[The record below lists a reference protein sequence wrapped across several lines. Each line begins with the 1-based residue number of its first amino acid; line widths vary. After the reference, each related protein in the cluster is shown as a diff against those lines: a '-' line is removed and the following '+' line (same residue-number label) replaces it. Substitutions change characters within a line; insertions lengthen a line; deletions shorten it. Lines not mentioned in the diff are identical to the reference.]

1 MLLEAL
7 RDGLAAV
14 NSGLTVMVDSANAG
28 LTIQAATLAET
39 LPTVSAFVRAPE
51 LIVDAGQGAV
61 VDAGINARQ
70 ISQIDFSLADGDA
83 PRAGMRYGITLEGQQ
98 FVVDVESIIGGGFP
112 TGIVIGG
119 VSSALPVD
127 AANHDLLK
135 PVLEALAAKVNAAG
149 LAITAAAVSS
159 EIGTDS
165 DGIEQTFLLARLTL
179 TGDALNA
186 PFTVAENGAQV
197 SLTQILSQV
206 NAVSTLQVQEGVTA
220 LKQQTSIAFSG
231 AVSPDLEYI
240 ARVDGANFGIQSGVT
255 AGLLA
260 SADLSTVLDN
270 LAAAISA
277 GSNVDAVRSGDSLNL
292 TSKTAGDSFTVTAR
306 TENKALKTPTIASD
320 YVLNM
325 PTPQANFGLN
335 VEGNFTVVS
344 LPIDGDSTVSLSSD
358 KNLVIVDPLDAGTG
372 TVTLSAGNSLAF
384 GGTVTAGKLDLT
396 LGGELSLNSQVDE
409 LSIDMTLAG
418 AGVQIIQ
425 VGDLDLSRLNLKGG
439 DVTLNVVGDLVIGDF
454 IGTAGNVTINVTG
467 SVSFNADAGYTP
479 VTMER
484 LNITAG
490 GGVSG
495 HISTDNLSIQAVGSV
510 SLSNLGASPMV
521 VSRLDNGG
529 ADIFLS
535 SQGSIQMDALIAAEG
550 SADLVLM
557 SESGSLTLNDD
568 VTSGSGLIDLDAAND
583 LILNNSASIRS
594 VSGAFNLTSGNDL
607 VLGNETLLD
616 GGVGAFTLVS
626 GGDMTLAQL
635 VTESDADVRLSAA
648 GAITNVLERGV
659 AITAGAE
666 ATLVIEA
673 GAGVGTELAPLTTE
687 LGHLQLLNTGTGVVS
702 LQNAGGLLIESI
714 TQTNGNVSLETI
726 GGTVVIEGDISLEQ
740 GDFTLYAGAP
750 NSAILVE
757 GDIVTQGGSVTL
769 TTEDGDIT
777 FSGRV
782 FVNGDGN
789 VSLQA
794 PQGRI
799 LVDPAQSGWLRD
811 DGSFGTLP
819 AGGVSTAAFDSRIDW
834 VIREGKLTSDIAGV
848 SDIAISDAGGL
859 AADDRTIDLSS
870 LAPEPED
877 LGATYRVAVAI
888 ADSIQVFDYQANYSA
903 AASTEAVLAEIAS
916 GLVAAINSRSP
927 GFVASADGA
936 TITLANGAGLA
947 SIAVTAKGALRA
959 DIADNDINAQ
969 LRDIPDGLVLRVASA
984 PLLYTTT
991 GEVVVSA
998 QGEIG
1003 RKLATDGGVMNDGG
1017 FDSYLVR
1024 ETGDN
1029 SVGFLASPLALVID
1043 TSLVSVESASRAN
1056 ISLITLRGTELANSG
1071 TRGGSTDLTNLDFG
1085 GGAQIISAPIDAA
1098 GQDIV
1103 LVGNSLTIN
1112 SDIRSADAD
1121 LSIRPKDSS
1130 QSISIGGNV
1139 GEDVEGT
1146 LSLATEEL
1154 DKLQDGFKNI
1164 VIGSE
1169 SGGHTISIN
1178 QDTEFKDN
1186 LMISTPGAGGEV
1198 MVNSDLSA
1206 PAVTIR
1212 GSGNT
1217 TYLTNSGVTSTNGPL
1232 LIEDSIVVS
1241 GDAHL
1246 RSLAGSITV
1255 RPGSDGNG
1263 SINANAASSDINR
1276 LELEAAGSVTFEG
1289 NIGGEG
1295 DVTVDVK
1302 PLDQLTI
1309 LSATNVLFNKSVL
1322 LSGDLIINATGEVRF
1337 KQSLTLD
1344 DGGSLIINGA
1354 GSVVFE
1360 SGEVNLNGQR
1370 DGRGGDILIE
1380 ADQLTVTNLANDAIR
1395 ANATGSQ
1402 FIVRSTSDNRP
1413 VLLGDTV
1420 QGTAS
1425 TLNLST
1431 TVIAKIND
1439 ASFDR
1444 FVVGHQQRVV
1454 DFSGL
1459 SVDASANLAEAGD
1472 YTLTLDSVAYTVSV
1486 SAGSH
1491 TLATLATDLAA
1502 AINASESYAFVAQDE
1517 GLVYQASAVDGQLI
1531 ITRGPRLEAVQFTAP
1546 AAAGSAEIQD
1556 QRAVN
1561 RAANNVTVGVT
1572 GSDSSNDFLLNTN
1585 LEVYGSSILVEDS
1598 EFSGR
1603 WLKVRGDLK
1612 LDAIRDITIGNRVDA
1627 LDAELYSMSGQI
1639 AQQNPSAAAISL
1651 GDGQAGEPIR
1661 VKNLVAR
1668 GWQGVILPFL
1678 EIDTV
1683 NVVNAGISG
1692 DILLHNF
1699 QSRESLVDER
1709 LEAGSSPRV
1718 SGDLVV
1724 LNAAQ
1729 LSATGGDI
1737 SITTVH
1743 GEIEIAASG
1752 QGVVS
1757 ASTEG
1762 DITLEALADDSA
1774 GDNLFGIVVAQRV
1787 QAVSGDIVIKA
1798 GQQIQTLGDGRIES
1812 IAGGSVALT
1821 SRNEDIVQGAN
1832 ILSRGGVI
1840 TLTAGRDILMAS
1852 DTLTDASADAAM
1864 TGQIELFAGRNIE
1877 LWSLSATTNM
1887 TLTADTDS
1895 DGQGWIRATSGFA
1908 ADEFNLDGAST
1919 NVALSASQGIGEA
1932 AAYLATRIEGIQAT
1946 NTAQTGQT
1954 ATGGLFIREAD
1965 HLETRGNLVIAGDSG
1980 AIGIV
1985 LLAGDLVLNHVLAS
1999 TGASGNVLLD
2009 VAGDVMINQSLNTTS
2024 GDVSVLASGG
2034 IVMGVS
2040 AEVRAGGQSATIEL
2054 VAMAGA
2060 VTTSRVQSNQG
2071 NIRIDASA
2079 GIVLNGAIDAR
2090 SAADRSG
2097 GSLDNQAVWGQVS
2110 LTAEGGSVSD
2120 NRVVITPAVFASDLR
2135 IQASAA
2141 IGASGAAIEIEAAT
2155 FAALAA
2161 AGSLFVNEATDL
2173 SVDAV
2178 ADVAINRVALD
2189 ATTTQVPVTAGA
2201 DLEGLTIGAGTHA
2214 LVLNADTGTLIL
2226 DSAVSVTEASHIRI
2240 QALAGNLTINQAI
2253 ETATGHISLIVSDLL
2268 TQAAAGSV
2276 TTSGSGTVDA
2286 RANAITMAAGATVTA
2301 DSGNVRYAA
2310 TNTLALGAISTDG
2323 SVSLSASSISDSNGA
2338 AINVTANEL
2347 RLVTTGTN
2355 AGQGAGS
2362 GADHLETTVTR
2373 LAADIAGLGGLYL
2386 TETDDLIIG
2395 QLNAINVN
2403 QVGANGTTLT
2413 ATTDVA
2419 LGNLA
2424 SAGSLVLVTEGGALT
2439 TVASTGT
2446 VTAAG
2451 NLLLQA
2457 GGASSDLTLNAA
2469 VTSTGGHISLDAG
2482 QAVLQ
2487 NADISATG
2495 AGNSIDVVAGGNVT
2509 MGAGTT
2515 TTSNNGNVRV
2525 EATAG
2530 SIVSNIITTGSG
2542 SDYGSAAL
2550 IAGQDI
2556 DNIGGD
2562 SLITAS
2568 GLLLDANGTTSRIGG
2583 SGSVFNTA
2591 VDMLSASGGSG
2602 GLFVTETNG
2611 LNVGEVSVTV
2621 ERVAADAITAATT
2634 ADVQEDLSTSADGAI
2649 VLTVT
2654 TGDVTIEGGTD
2665 TTGIN
2670 ATGTGNVR
2678 LQSTAGQLTLNAG
2691 LNAGSGNI
2699 TLLSALTFSQAADGD
2714 ILTTDGHIY
2723 VQAIGDVSMAHGAT
2737 STTTAGNIRYQS
2749 DNALALGSLN
2759 TTSGYVSLLANSITD
2774 SGAVDNTDQDIAA
2787 QSLRVE
2793 VTGNNGGFG
2802 VGDNHIH
2809 TNVGTLSVVSAGMG
2823 GVFITETDAI
2833 VVDQVA
2839 AITTSV
2845 VEADGEIAS
2854 EGTTDIAQSDL
2865 VSAGTLVLQTLA
2877 GAIIL
2882 NEGNDNS
2889 RSIEAAGN
2897 LLLRSGGVTSDLTLN
2912 AAVTSTGGH
2921 ISLDAGQNLFQN
2933 ADINATGAGNS
2944 IDVVA
2949 GGAITL
2955 VDETQTV
2962 SNSGNIRYAANAG
2975 NLTVSSLNAGDADV
2989 SLVAQRILDGGDSH
3003 TDIIANNL
3011 RLNATVGIGN
3021 NGVAVDAIDSLVVTL
3036 SARAA
3041 AGGIYIN
3048 EVDALTLD
3056 AVGPL
3061 TVSHVLSNGSVTTPE
3076 NTASVRTNAAQTQ
3089 VAVTS
3094 SGSVVIEAGSIL
3106 ANPDGGQNNLA
3117 VNAGSGAG
3125 NVRLQARG
3133 DNQTSGNLD
3142 IQGRVRGGSGNISLI
3157 AANDVK
3163 LAGLADVLN
3172 TTASTSIEL
3181 NAGRDIV
3188 MASAATVTSVG
3199 KGSVRFEAGGNIQL
3213 ATINVGATSS
3223 AGGVALLAGGAIID
3237 AHDSQDDQ
3245 ASGKVNVVASSV
3257 LMSAADGIGASTDL
3271 IETTVFK
3278 ISANAGSAGLFL
3290 FDTSSVSVDAVSVT
3304 TQRVQSD
3311 ATLAGVNN
3319 TPAGPFVDSQI
3330 DLVALADGAVVVR
3343 AASGL
3348 TVNSGGD
3355 TGDGFAVTA
3364 AGTGKVSLEAIAGT
3378 LTLNSAAGIDA
3389 GAGNVSLRANSAI
3402 LQNANVVTSGA
3413 GRLDYLA
3420 NGANTASITMSGGV
3434 LAKTADGNVQLA
3446 ANGNITLGL
3455 NAGIESV
3462 SGNLQLTSSVGNI
3475 SVNDGFINVG
3485 GNLDLDSDGNTT
3497 LTGTLDIAGTS
3508 DLTVGENL
3516 LITGD
3521 YTGGDNVT
3529 LTVTGTT
3536 DLTGTLAVTN
3546 DLLIDGTGAI
3556 TLADT
3561 VTTTG
3566 NATITGGASV
3576 SLNGSLD
3583 VGGNL
3588 NLDSVN
3594 NTTLIGTLDIAG
3606 TSDLTV
3612 GENLLITGDYT
3623 GGDNVTLTVTGT
3635 TDLTGTLAVT
3645 NDLLIDGTGAIT
3657 LADTVTAT
3665 GNATITGGASVSLNG
3680 SLDVNGA
3687 LDLDSDGNTTLTGIL
3702 DVAGISDLNI
3712 GGNLGIDGSY
3722 TGNND
3727 VTMTVTGTTD
3737 LIGTL
3742 AVTNDLL
3749 IDGTGAITLADTVTA
3764 TGNAT
3769 ITGGASVSLN
3779 GSLDVDGNL
3788 DLDSVSNT
3796 TLIGTL
3802 DIAGTSDL
3810 TVGENLLIT
3819 GDYTGGD
3826 NVTMTVTG
3834 TTDLTGTL
3842 AVTNDLQIDGTGA
3855 ITLAD
3860 TVTTTG
3866 NATITGGANVSLNGS
3881 LDVDGSLDLNSVNNT
3896 TLIGTLD
3903 IAGTSD
3909 VTVGENLL
3917 ITGDYTGG
3925 DSVTLTVTGTIALST
3940 GESEAFT
3947 IGGALALTS
3956 VGNAT
3961 LSGTFIID
3969 GISTLTV
3976 GDENTESAFDL
3987 TGTLTGKD
3995 GVTLTVTGTTDL
4007 TGALAVTNDLLIDG
4021 TGAITLADT
4030 VTATGNATITG
4041 GDSVSLNGSLDVDG
4055 SLDLDSVNNTTL
4067 IGTLDIAGTSDV
4079 TVGENLLITGD
4090 YAGGDN
4096 VTLTVTGTTDLA
4108 GALAVTNDLLIDGT
4122 GAITLAD
4129 TVTTTGNATI
4139 TGGASV
4145 SLNGSLDVGGNLD
4158 LDSVGNT
4165 TLTGTSAIEGAS
4177 TLTVGSASTVDA
4189 NAIIS
4194 ALSITGGFTGLGNV
4208 ILDVTGSTT
4217 VDGTFTVGDEANN
4230 SASSFS
4236 LTGDGAIV
4244 LGSEAAD
4251 DIVFI
4256 VAGNATID
4264 GKSSVSL
4271 NGSLNVDGSLNLDSV
4286 NNTTLIGTL
4295 DIAGTSDLTVG
4306 ENLLITG
4313 DYTGGDNVT
4322 MTVTGTTDLTGT
4334 LAVTND
4340 LLIDSTGAITLANT
4354 IIGSGNATVNGGAS
4368 VATSGTLDVT
4378 GALVLTS
4385 ATDSNLNG
4393 TVNVGGISDLTVG
4406 GDLAI
4411 TGVYTGGDNATLM
4424 VSGTTDLDGS
4434 LNITND
4440 LQLDGTGAITLVS
4453 SVIVSGNAKVN
4464 GADSVTTFGTLNIA
4478 GNLLV
4483 TADKAINLAD
4493 TITVGGSATMDG
4505 KASVNVAST
4514 LNVTGA
4520 LALTSATSSTLT
4532 GTVNVD
4538 GTSNLIAGGDL
4549 AITGDYTGGDN
4560 ATLTVAGSTD
4570 LDGTLDVTNDL
4581 LLDGTGAIT
4590 LANSVI
4596 VSGNATINGS
4606 DTAATTGLLTVAGN
4620 LLINADEAINLADTI
4635 TVGGSATVDGKAS
4648 VNVASTL
4655 NVTGALALTSATD
4668 STLNGTVNV
4677 GGISDLNVGGDLVIT
4692 GDYTGG
4698 DNATLT
4704 VAGST
4709 DLDGSLNITNDL
4721 QLDGIG
4727 AITLANSVIVSDNAT
4742 VNGADSVTTFGTL
4755 NIAGNLLVTADKTIN
4770 LADTVTVGGNATVDG
4785 KTRVDVASTLNVTGA
4800 LALTSATDS
4809 TLNGTVNVGGTSNLN
4824 VGGNL
4829 SITGDYI
4836 GGDSV
4841 TLSVEGST
4849 DLDGSLN
4856 ITNDL
4861 QLDGTGAITLADTIT
4876 ISSNATVN
4884 GGASVATS
4892 GTLDVTDALVLTS
4905 ATDSTLNG
4913 TVNVGGISDLNVGG
4927 DLAITGD
4934 YTGGDNATL
4943 TVAGSTD
4950 LDGSLNITND
4960 LQLDGTGAITLGNT
4974 VTVSGDATVNGA
4986 GSITTSGTLDV
4997 TGALALISGVDSTL
5011 NGTVNVGG
5019 TSNLNVGGNLS
5030 ITGDYTGGDNATL
5043 TIAGST
5049 DLDGSL
5055 NITNDLQLDG
5065 TGAITL
5071 GNMVTVSGDAIV
5083 NGAGSITTSGTL
5095 DVTGALALISA
5106 TDSTLNGTVN
5116 VGGTSNL
5123 NVGGNLA
5130 ITGDYTGGDSVTL
5143 SVEGTAVL
5151 DGTLDVTNDLLLDG
5165 TGAITLGDTVTVTND
5180 ATINGS
5186 DTVATTGLLTVAGNL
5201 LINADEAINLA
5212 DTVTVGGNA
5221 TVDGKASVDVA
5232 STLNVTG
5239 ALALTSATSSTLTGT
5254 VNVDGTSNLIAGGNL
5269 AITGD
5274 YTGGDNATLTV
5285 AGTTDL
5291 DGSLN
5296 ITNDLQLD
5304 GTGAITL
5311 ADTITVSGNATVNG
5325 GASVTNFGLLDV
5337 NGALVLAS
5345 ATSSTLTGTVNV
5357 GGISDLNVGGNLA
5370 ITGDYTGG
5378 DNATLTVAGSTDLDG
5393 SLNITND
5400 LQLDGTGAITLAN
5413 NVIVSGS
5420 ATVNGDDSVTA
5431 TGTLDVKDDLQITA
5445 DKAISLSGTL
5455 KVGDTATGSALNLE
5469 SAQNITVAAE
5479 LSVQQ
5484 INARSSNG
5492 DVRVVQQQAGDLSIG
5507 QIQAGN
5513 GAVSLSL
5520 LNGRL
5525 IGSPNSGLANV
5536 VADDLSTAAKG
5547 FALSNEQ
5554 SSDLVNSI
5562 EQLSSQP
5569 LRVDVDR
5576 LRLLQVSSSDLLFN
5590 ATGDNGTGFIL
5601 STGGL
5606 DSTLHLITTG
5616 NPDIE
5621 TVVAPIEVTVEQFE
5635 QLRGLFFRS
5644 NAPDRDDIAIAD
5656 VIARRHSEE
5665 LSWFRERLSE
5675 DDLAAEDMTAY
5686 ERQLQAALLSGAQSD
5701 TVRSLFTELLE
5712 PGFGL
5717 SESSEVSRVLGHVP
5731 GLQPLVTGDSPMNPY
5746 LYDMFMEDFQMVF

>member
-206 NAVSTLQVQEGVTA
+206 NAVSTLQVQKGVTA

-2310 TNTLALGAISTDG
+2310 TNTLVLGVINTDG

-4440 LQLDGTGAITLVS
+4440 LQLDGTGAITL
-4453 SVIVSGNAKVN
+4453 
-4464 GADSVTTFGTLNIA
+4464 
-4478 GNLLV
+4478 
-4483 TADKAINLAD
+4483 
-4493 TITVGGSATMDG
+4493 
-4505 KASVNVAST
+4505 
-4514 LNVTGA
+4514 
-4520 LALTSATSSTLT
+4520 
-4532 GTVNVD
+4532 
-4538 GTSNLIAGGDL
+4538 
-4549 AITGDYTGGDN
+4549 
-4560 ATLTVAGSTD
+4560 
-4570 LDGTLDVTNDL
+4570 
-4581 LLDGTGAIT
+4581 
-4590 LANSVI
+4590 
-4596 VSGNATINGS
+4596 
-4606 DTAATTGLLTVAGN
+4606 
-4620 LLINADEAINLADTI
+4620 
-4635 TVGGSATVDGKAS
+4635 
-4648 VNVASTL
+4648 
-4655 NVTGALALTSATD
+4655 
-4668 STLNGTVNV
+4668 
-4677 GGISDLNVGGDLVIT
+4677 
-4692 GDYTGG
+4692 
-4698 DNATLT
+4698 
-4704 VAGST
+4704 
-4709 DLDGSLNITNDL
+4709 
-4721 QLDGIG
+4721 
-4727 AITLANSVIVSDNAT
+4727 
-4742 VNGADSVTTFGTL
+4742 
-4755 NIAGNLLVTADKTIN
+4755 
-4770 LADTVTVGGNATVDG
+4770 
-4785 KTRVDVASTLNVTGA
+4785 
-4800 LALTSATDS
+4800 
-4809 TLNGTVNVGGTSNLN
+4809 
-4824 VGGNL
+4824 
-4829 SITGDYI
+4829 
-4836 GGDSV
+4836 
-4841 TLSVEGST
+4841 
-4849 DLDGSLN
+4849 
-4856 ITNDL
+4856 
-4861 QLDGTGAITLADTIT
+4861 
-4876 ISSNATVN
+4876 
-4884 GGASVATS
+4884 
-4892 GTLDVTDALVLTS
+4892 
-4905 ATDSTLNG
+4905 
-4913 TVNVGGISDLNVGG
+4913 
-4927 DLAITGD
+4927 
-4934 YTGGDNATL
+4934 
-4943 TVAGSTD
+4943 
-4950 LDGSLNITND
+4950 
-4960 LQLDGTGAITLGNT
+4960 
-4974 VTVSGDATVNGA
+4974 
-4986 GSITTSGTLDV
+4986 
-4997 TGALALISGVDSTL
+4997 
-5011 NGTVNVGG
+5011 
-5019 TSNLNVGGNLS
+5019 
-5030 ITGDYTGGDNATL
+5030 
-5043 TIAGST
+5043 
-5049 DLDGSL
+5049 
-5055 NITNDLQLDG
+5055 
-5065 TGAITL
+5065 
-5071 GNMVTVSGDAIV
+5071 
-5083 NGAGSITTSGTL
+5083 
-5095 DVTGALALISA
+5095 
-5106 TDSTLNGTVN
+5106 
-5116 VGGTSNL
+5116 
-5123 NVGGNLA
+5123 
-5130 ITGDYTGGDSVTL
+5130 
-5143 SVEGTAVL
+5143 
-5151 DGTLDVTNDLLLDG
+5151 
-5165 TGAITLGDTVTVTND
+5165 
-5180 ATINGS
+5180 
-5186 DTVATTGLLTVAGNL
+5186 
-5201 LINADEAINLA
+5201 
-5212 DTVTVGGNA
+5212 
-5221 TVDGKASVDVA
+5221 
-5232 STLNVTG
+5232 
-5239 ALALTSATSSTLTGT
+5239 
-5254 VNVDGTSNLIAGGNL
+5254 
-5269 AITGD
+5269 
-5274 YTGGDNATLTV
+5274 
-5285 AGTTDL
+5285 
-5291 DGSLN
+5291 
-5296 ITNDLQLD
+5296 
-5304 GTGAITL
+5304 